1 MSVLCKVW
9 FRSLFGFVHRSENVP
24 LLFRKLLFSSVQLLS
39 RIWFF
44 ATPWT
49 TACQASLSPTPR
61 ACSNSCPSHQWCHP
75 TISSSVVPFFSRLQS
90 FPASGSFPVS
100 QLFASGGQSIGVSAS
115 ASVLPMNIQGWFS
128 LGWTGWVLQSK
139 DLSRVFS
146 KTTVQKHQFFGTQLF
161 YSPTFTSIHDYW
173 KNHSFD

>member
-49 TACQASLSPTPR
+49 TACQASLSIT
-61 ACSNSCPSHQWCHP
+61 NS
-75 TISSSVVPFFSRLQS
+75 QS
-90 FPASGSFPVS
+90 
-100 QLFASGGQSIGVSAS
+100 LLKLMSI
-115 ASVLPMNIQGWFS
+115 ASVMPSNHLILRRPLLLPPSIFPGI
-128 LGWTGWVLQSK
+128 
-139 DLSRVFS
+139 RVFS
-146 KTTVQKHQFFGTQLF
+146 KESTFRIRWPKYWSFSFNISPSNEYSRLISFRIDWFDLLVFLF
-161 YSPTFTSIHDYW
+161 WVPDVLCR
-173 KNHSFD
+173 HSEVVLWNLLDV